1 MGYSRLWQ
9 LLRIATGQESN
20 FHVPVNLFSGW
31 GWGITV
37 CRSAHFITELMK
49 RNNLQ
54 WTDSLSFSATAQM
67 KQKCC
72 CQR

>member
-9 LLRIATGQESN
+9 LLRIATGAGVELSRACA
-20 FHVPVNLFSGW
+20 FVSG
-31 GWGITV
+31 GGGCLTA
-37 CRSAHFITELMK
+37 CRSAHFIIELMK

-54 WTDSLSFSATAQM
+54 WTDSLSLSVAAQM

-72 CQR
+72 CKR